1 MTGEAV
7 AAHRQL
13 DGLFFTGSSRTGA
26 ILHQQ
31 FAGMSEKILALE
43 MGGNNPLIVRPIEN
57 VDAAIHDV
65 LQSAFI
71 TSGQRC
77 TCARRLIVPDD
88 AFGQHFVERLARS
101 EEHTSELQS
110 LMRTSYAV
118 FC

>member
-1 MTGEAV
+1 
-7 AAHRQL
+7 
-13 DGLFFTGSSRTGA
+13 
-26 ILHQQ
+26 
-31 FAGMSEKILALE
+31 

-88 AFGQHFVERLARS
+88 AFGQHFVARLASATEKVRIGAWDDAPQPFMGPVIGARIART
-101 EEHTSELQS
+101 EEHTTELKS
-110 LMRTSYAV
+110 VLRTSYAV
-118 FC
+118 FW

>member
-65 LQSAFI
+65 LQDRKSPRLNSNHSCASRMPSAACTKTHPPTPTAPSS
-71 TSGQRC
+71 TSSP
-77 TCARRLIVPDD
+77 TTP
-88 AFGQHFVERLARS
+88 
-101 EEHTSELQS
+101 S
-110 LMRTSYAV
+110 LPPPS
-118 FC
+118 